1 MYVLLCL
8 WTVSGDFQHSRPVT
22 ALVPGTFIVLFQMR
36 EVIQNDSKHDPS
48 MIQKW
53 SGNYSKM
60 IQKLSQNHPKSSRH
74 DPKVIPKWFQSHLPK
89 LSKSHLN
96 IVSKS
101 SECDAKHINSHWSFY
116 RLLDQLFINCHWLF
130 IDFSMTHR
138 WGAECLPKW
147 SKRTR
152 RRPKNKLNF
161 HRFFD
166 SILEAICLP
175 TGRWMVQR
183 KQNVGTLN

>member
-1 MYVLLCL
+1 MIPA
-8 WTVSGDFQHSRPVT
+8 W
-22 ALVPGTFIVLFQMR
+22 
-36 EVIQNDSKHDPS
+36 SKRDQEIIP
-48 MIQKW
+48 KW
-53 SGNYSKM
+53 SRS
-60 IQKLSQNHPKSSRH
+60 HPKIIPNSSRH

-89 LSKSHLN
+89 LSKSHLK

-101 SECDAKHINSHWSFY
+101 SKSDAKHTNSHWF
-116 RLLDQLFINCHWLF
+116 F
-130 IDFSMTHR
+130 IDFWINYSLIVIDCSSTMIYLS
-138 WGAECLPKW
+138 GAECLPKW

-183 KQNVGTLN
+183 KQNVGTLK

>member
-22 ALVPGTFIVLFQMR
+22 ALVPGTFIVLVRMR
-36 EVIQNDSKHDPS
+36 EVIQNNSKHDPS
-48 MIQKW
+48 MIQEIIPRW
-53 SGNYSKM
+53 SRS
-60 IQKLSQNHPKSSRH
+60 HPKIIPNSSRH

-89 LSKSHLN
+89 LSKSHQK

-101 SECDAKHINSHWSFY
+101 SKSDAKHTNFHWFFY
-116 RLLDQLFINCHWLF
+116 ILLDQLFINCHWLF
-130 IDFSMTHR
+130 IDFSLINL

-147 SKRTR
+147 SKRAR
-152 RRPKNKLNF
+152 RRPKHKLNF
-161 HRFFD
+161 HRFVD

-175 TGRWMVQR
+175 TGRWMVQ
-183 KQNVGTLN
+183 KEQNVGTLN